1 MVEVEV
7 YPTVTWMMG
16 VCGHCGTI
24 NSFKIDT
31 GRAEYVKSD
40 SRGYETISDNVH
52 IHFISVQNYSENL
65 IRHSPDSGR
74 FFSYLGLFGLDKG
87 RKFKTK
93 FADSILHEQL
103 SIFVHVSA
111 LIKSNNTDITIS
123 EIDKLINIDIF
134 MSFGHVLF
142 TSGLMSYCSR
152 DWIIIPK

>member
-7 YPTVTWMMG
+7 YPTVTDKCHMG

-65 IRHSPDSGR
+65 IRHSGS
-74 FFSYLGLFGLDKG
+74 FFSYLGLFGFDKG